1 MISNLIPSFS
11 LHDST
16 IDYFYFV
23 IAFLLFLYLLE
34 ALLDRYYFEESN
46 DFENNSEQDVVSL
59 DQRTALA
66 ETHELKGK
74 VT

>member
-1 MISNLIPSFS
+1 MISDLITSFS

-16 IDYFYFV
+16 VDYFYFV

-34 ALLDRYYFEESN
+34 ALLDRYYFDEST
-46 DFENNSEQDVVSL
+46 DFENNSKQNGVSL
-59 DQRTALA
+59 DQKTALV

-74 VT
+74 IT